1 MVQEAWDASKLPE
14 FVKPQVLAAATK
26 CDATVRDLFEQF
38 VPDEQKVKRLGSVIR
53 VESLLAMK
61 GDALRG
67 KEVFFKTKGLEC
79 ATCHK
84 VAAEGGQIGPDL
96 SDVGK
101 RLSKR
106 QLLES
111 ILDPSKDID
120 PKYAAYQIEVDDGR
134 KLTGLIVTRDEQSLT
149 IRDPQ
154 GKDTKVA
161 LKNVSA
167 QIPSKKSLMPDQLL
181 RDLTAQQAADLLTF
195 LEGLK

>member
-1 MVQEAWDASKLPE
+1 M
-14 FVKPQVLAAATK
+14 
-26 CDATVRDLFEQF
+26 
-38 VPDEQKVKRLGSVIR
+38 PDDQKVKRLGSVIR
-53 VESLLAMK
+53 AEGLLAMK
-61 GDALRG
+61 GDAASG

-84 VAAEGGQIGPDL
+84 VAGQGGKIGPDL

-101 RLSKR
+101 RQSKR
-106 QLLES
+106 QILES

-134 KLTGLIVTRDEQSLT
+134 KLTGLIVARDEQSLT

-161 LKNVSA
+161 
-167 QIPSKKSLMPDQLL
+167 
-181 RDLTAQQAADLLTF
+181 
-195 LEGLK
+195 